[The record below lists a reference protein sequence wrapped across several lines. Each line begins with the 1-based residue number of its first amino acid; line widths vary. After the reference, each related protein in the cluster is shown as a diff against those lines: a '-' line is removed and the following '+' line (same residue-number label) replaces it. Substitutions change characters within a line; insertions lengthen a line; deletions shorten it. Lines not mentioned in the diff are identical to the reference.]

1 MPANLKL
8 MSDAV
13 MHMRNLIYYIRRA
26 ARQNC
31 RLNKYII

>member
-26 ARQNC
+26 AD
-31 RLNKYII
+31 KIVD